1 MYVTPTACSEK
12 KYAHTTVYMCT
23 QNDEINGLKQ

>member
-12 KYAHTTVYMCT
+12 YTAVYMCT

>member
-12 KYAHTTVYMCT
+12 KVHIQQYT

>member
-12 KYAHTTVYMCT
+12 KSTHTTVCVCT